1 MYYVMYVHVCWLCK
15 RLCNNLCEQL
25 FTINLH
31 NSSIQVRI
39 FRAIIYTREVTMM
52 IRPCKL
58 VTQHNV
64 ADILYL
70 TQCPE
75 LFEFYFGNSKYQT
88 VILKVVL

>member
-1 MYYVMYVHVCWLCK
+1 MYNVVYVHVCWLCK
-15 RLCNNLCEQL
+15 RLCDNLCEQL

-31 NSSIQVRI
+31 NSSIQVR
-39 FRAIIYTREVTMM
+39 AREVSMM
-52 IRPCKL
+52 IRSCKL
-58 VTQHNV
+58 VTQHNA

-75 LFEFYFGNSKYQT
+75 LFEFYFGNSKHQT